1 MWDAVRS
8 RQGHNAPVPLR
19 RSPPVSFKR
28 LLGGVPFTSSIAAAI
43 SLRKGIPQPLPDTP
57 SRSLTEPTPTTL
69 PSGPAGC
76 ARPSPFD
83 APGHGASGRGLSSIP
98 DFAGAL
104 RISVPLAHGRVLLG
118 VDEAPQLRESR
129 SRIVPGPVQRR
140 LRRCLQLLLKNALSS
155 RWLCH
160 LDNREMG
167 VVARAGDLF
176 QQEV

>member
-1 MWDAVRS
+1 MRDKT
-8 RQGHNAPVPLR
+8 QCC
-19 RSPPVSFKR
+19 
-28 LLGGVPFTSSIAAAI
+28 TSKLI
-43 SLRKGIPQPLPDTP
+43 SN
-57 SRSLTEPTPTTL
+57 
-69 PSGPAGC
+69 
-76 ARPSPFD
+76 
-83 APGHGASGRGLSSIP
+83 SIP

-104 RISVPLAHGRVLLG
+104 RISVPLADGRVLLG
-118 VDEAPQLRESR
+118 VDEAPQLRESH

-160 LDNREMG
+160 LHNHEMG